1 MGTSSRSRRTHS
13 FGGCKTCRKRHLKCD
28 QSLPKCNRCT
38 QAGLACEGFTPA
50 LRWLISTGR
59 EVYDRQP
66 TQAAEVGAE
75 QYSRRHLFT
84 EADRELMSNALLK
97 NVPYTVTAALNQ
109 IDEESKG
116 LDVHDD
122 AASICEVGPFQ
133 VFKFESSQSATTA
146 ISDHVSFNE
155 MDLDTLSE
163 PQTQDFSEPIDN
175 DPDQLVDE
183 TVVPNDFSTT
193 SLDFLHW
200 GDLFTWDVSVL
211 DNPPQL
217 PYENFDALP
226 MSINWP
232 EESFS
237 ESLDTMIPF
246 EPVTDDVAWPQ
257 LDLKTDAPLLLK
269 HFNDDVIS
277 QMGSLPINEKSAW
290 RTLHYPSAI
299 MTLSELTMLE
309 VNKDQ
314 IKRANLSTFYAL
326 IAVSAFHLSLNPIT
340 FPSLARPGDHWESV
354 SSRTYEAAK
363 QHLRVSL
370 EKESQPGPNK
380 AKYKEQLMGI
390 SAVLATALLSGNETD
405 TRWCL
410 TEMERLISWRGLTKP
425 SISRRARLL
434 HNIYA
439 WMRIVSESLNVFHDE
454 NHAIET
460 PFTRSNGNGSANT
473 SKSAAVPV
481 QSINP
486 DMTLDNFLHLEPR
499 KLHGQ
504 KAKRDIKDIH
514 LADVS
519 QDHENMYMQ
528 IYGVPETWLSLVSQI
543 TRLANVMDRLS
554 AQKKPDAEA
563 LMAIQPRASYLE
575 NAVCLFRSRHGKGSP
590 SMSASPNSAPGGT
603 PHMHMVRALASALVI
618 FFYRRIRKVNPL
630 VLQDS
635 VNDVVDSLHAFDEA
649 LERNNL
655 LGPGTA
661 WPAFIAGAE
670 ARGRQRIDI
679 AEWLDKGFSR
689 SGFESYKSSKEV
701 LSEVWR
707 RRDAAGGGMPNGDVC
722 TWMEVCRDLRRW
734 PLVS

>member
-1 MGTSSRSRRTHS
+1 
-13 FGGCKTCRKRHLKCD
+13 
-28 QSLPKCNRCT
+28 
-38 QAGLACEGFTPA
+38 
-50 LRWLISTGR
+50 
-59 EVYDRQP
+59 
-66 TQAAEVGAE
+66 
-75 QYSRRHLFT
+75 
-84 EADRELMSNALLK
+84 MSNALIT
-97 NVPYTVTAALNQ
+97 NVPSTVTAALNQ

-116 LDVHDD
+116 LDD

-133 VFKFESSQSATTA
+133 VFKFESSQS
-146 ISDHVSFNE
+146 ISDHVSFNDME
-155 MDLDTLSE
+155 LDSLSE
-163 PQTQDFSEPIDN
+163 PQTQAFSEPVDN
-175 DPDQLVDE
+175 ISDAMVDE
-183 TVVPNDFSTT
+183 TIVPNDFSTT

-217 PYENFDALP
+217 PYENFDTLP
-226 MSINWP
+226 MWP
-232 EESFS
+232 NESFS

-246 EPVTDDVAWPQ
+246 EPVADDVAWPQ
-257 LDLKTDAPLLLK
+257 LDLMIDAPLLLK

-299 MTLSELTMLE
+299 MTLSELTMLD

-326 IAVSAFHLSLNPIT
+326 IAVSAFHLSLNSIT
-340 FPSLARPGDHWESV
+340 FPSLARAGDHWKLL

-370 EKESQPGPNK
+370 EKESQPGPHK

-439 WMRIVSESLNVFHDE
+439 WMRIVSESLNVYRDE

-460 PFTRSNGNGSANT
+460 PFTLPNT
-473 SKSAAVPV
+473 TNKSATVPV

-486 DMTLDNFLHLEPR
+486 DITLDNFLHLEPR
-499 KLHGQ
+499 K
-504 KAKRDIKDIH
+504 KARRDIKDIH
-514 LADVS
+514 LADTS

-554 AQKKPDAEA
+554 ARKKSDAEA
-563 LMAIQPRASYLE
+563 LMALQPRASYLE
-575 NAVCLFRSRHGKGSP
+575 NAVCLFRSRHSVESP
-590 SMSASPNSAPGGT
+590 ESPTAPGGT

-618 FFYRRIRKVNPL
+618 FFYRRIRNVNPL

-635 VNDVVDSLHAFDEA
+635 VNDVVNSLHAFDEA

-670 ARGRQRIDI
+670 ARGRQRMDI

-689 SGFESYKSSKEV
+689 SGFESYRSSKEV
-701 LSEVWR
+701 LTEVWR
-707 RRDAAGGGMPNGDVC
+707 RRDCADGMPSGDVC
-722 TWMEVCRDLRRW
+722 TWMEVCRDLHRW

>member
-1 MGTSSRSRRTHS
+1 MVTSSQSRRTHS

-28 QSLPKCNRCT
+28 QSLPKCKRCR

-50 LRWLISTGR
+50 LRWLISTGS

-66 TQAAEVGAE
+66 SQAAEVGAE

-84 EADRELMSNALLK
+84 EADRELMSNALVT
-97 NVPYTVTAALNQ
+97 NVPSTVTAALNK
-109 IDEESKG
+109 IDEESKSI
-116 LDVHDD
+116 VIHDD
-122 AASICEVGPFQ
+122 AASICEIGPFQ
-133 VFKFESSQSATTA
+133 VFKFESCQSITTA
-146 ISDHVSFNE
+146 ISDHVSFNDME
-155 MDLDTLSE
+155 LDTLSE
-163 PQTQDFSEPIDN
+163 PQTQDFSEQNDSNTDQIIDEIVVSN
-175 DPDQLVDE
+175 DL
-183 TVVPNDFSTT
+183 STS

-217 PYENFDALP
+217 PYESFDALP
-226 MSINWP
+226 MNLNWP
-232 EESFS
+232 NESFS
-237 ESLDTMIPF
+237 ESLDTIMPF
-246 EPVTDDVAWPQ
+246 EPVIDDVACPQ
-257 LDLKTDAPLLLK
+257 LDLTTDAPLLLK
-269 HFNDDVIS
+269 HFNDDVIN

-290 RTLHYPSAI
+290 RTLHYPSAV

-309 VNKDQ
+309 VDKDQ
-314 IKRANLSTFYAL
+314 IKRANLATFYAL

-340 FPSLARPGDHWESV
+340 FPSLARPGDHWKSL
-354 SSRTYEAAK
+354 SKRTYEAAK
-363 QHLRVSL
+363 QHLRISL
-370 EKESQPGPNK
+370 EKESQSGPHK

-460 PFTRSNGNGSANT
+460 PFANPNT
-473 SKSAAVPV
+473 KASKPAAVPV

-504 KAKRDIKDIH
+504 KTRRDIKDIH
-514 LADVS
+514 LADAS
-519 QDHENMYMQ
+519 QDQENMYMQ

-554 AQKKPDAEA
+554 ARQKPDAEA
-563 LMAIQPRASYLE
+563 LMALQPRASYLE
-575 NAVCLFRSRHGKGSP
+575 NAVCLFRSRHSEGSP
-590 SMSASPNSAPGGT
+590 SVSASPSSGPGGT

-618 FFYRRIRKVNPL
+618 FFYRRIRNVNPL

-670 ARGRQRIDI
+670 ARGRQRMDI
-679 AEWLDKGFSR
+679 TEWLDKGFSR

-701 LSEVWR
+701 LTEVWR
-707 RRDAAGGGMPNGDVC
+707 RRDEMGSMPSGDVC

>member
-1 MGTSSRSRRTHS
+1 MANSRSRRTHS

-28 QSLPKCNRCT
+28 QSLPRCNRCR
-38 QAGLACEGFTPA
+38 QAGLDCEGFTPA
-50 LRWLISTGR
+50 LRWLISTGS
-59 EVYDRQP
+59 EVYAKQP
-66 TQAAEVGAE
+66 PQTAEVGAE

-84 EADRELMSNALLK
+84 EEDRKLMSNALLTD
-97 NVPYTVTAALNQ
+97 VPSTVTAALNQ
-109 IDEESKG
+109 IDEESKA
-116 LDVHDD
+116 LDVKDD
-122 AASICEVGPFQ
+122 APIICEVGPFQ
-133 VFKFESSQSATTA
+133 VFKFESSRSTTTP
-146 ISDHVSFNE
+146 ISDHVSFND
-155 MDLDTLSE
+155 MDLDTSSE
-163 PQTQDFSEPIDN
+163 VQTQDFSEPIDN
-175 DPDQLVDE
+175 DVSE
-183 TVVPNDFSTT
+183 SIIPNDYSST

-217 PYENFDALP
+217 SYDNFDTLP
-226 MSINWP
+226 VNINWP
-232 EESFS
+232 NESNISFS
-237 ESLDTMIPF
+237 DSLDTMIPF
-246 EPVTDDVAWPQ
+246 EPASDDVAWPQ
-257 LDLKTDAPLLLK
+257 LDLMTDAPLLLK

-314 IKRANLSTFYAL
+314 IKRANLATFYAL
-326 IAVSAFHLSLNPIT
+326 IAVSSFHLSLNPIT
-340 FPSLARPGDHWESV
+340 FPNFTRPGDHWKSV
-354 SSRTYEAAK
+354 SCRTYEAAK
-363 QHLRVSL
+363 QHLKLSL
-370 EKESQPGPNK
+370 EKESQPGPHK

-439 WMRIVSESLNVFHDE
+439 WMRIVSESLNVYRDE
-454 NHAIET
+454 NHAIEA
-460 PFTRSNGNGSANT
+460 PFTRPNANNSRSQSA
-473 SKSAAVPV
+473 SVPV

-504 KAKRDIKDIH
+504 KQRRDIKDIH
-514 LADVS
+514 LADAS

-554 AQKKPDAEA
+554 ASKKTDAEA
-563 LMAIQPRASYLE
+563 LMSLQPRASYLE
-575 NAVCLFRSRHGKGSP
+575 NAVCLFRSRHSENLT
-590 SMSASPNSAPGGT
+590 MSASPSSAPGGT

-618 FFYRRIRKVNPL
+618 FFYRRIRNVNPL

-635 VNDVVDSLHAFDEA
+635 VNDVVNSLHAFDEA

-670 ARGRQRIDI
+670 ARQRQRQDI
-679 AEWLDKGFSR
+679 ADWLDKGFSR
-689 SGFESYKSSKEV
+689 SGFESYRASKEV
-701 LSEVWR
+701 LTEVWR
-707 RRDAAGGGMPNGDVC
+707 RRDEAEGMPSGDVC
-722 TWMEVCRDLRRW
+722 TWMEVCRDLHRW

>member
-13 FGGCKTCRKRHLKCD
+13 FGK
-28 QSLPKCNRCT
+28 
-38 QAGLACEGFTPA
+38 
-50 LRWLISTGR
+50 

-84 EADRELMSNALLK
+84 EANRELMSNALLK

-133 VFKFESSQSATTA
+133 VFKFESCRSTTTA
-146 ISDHVSFNE
+146 ISDHVSFNDME
-155 MDLDTLSE
+155 LDTLSE

-175 DPDQLVDE
+175 DTDHMVDE

-217 PYENFDALP
+217 SYENFDTLP
-226 MSINWP
+226 MNLNWP
-232 EESFS
+232 EQSFS
-237 ESLDTMIPF
+237 ESLDAMIPF
-246 EPVTDDVAWPQ
+246 EPVAEDVACPQ
-257 LDLKTDAPLLLK
+257 LDLMTDAPLLLK

-314 IKRANLSTFYAL
+314 IKRANLATFYAL
-326 IAVSAFHLSLNPIT
+326 IAVSSFHLSLNPIT
-340 FPSLARPGDHWESV
+340 FPSLTRPGDHWEFV

-370 EKESQPGPNK
+370 EKESQPGPHK

-425 SISRRARLL
+425 RISRRARLL

-460 PFTRSNGNGSANT
+460 PFTRSSANT
-473 SKSAAVPV
+473 NNPAAVPV

-504 KAKRDIKDIH
+504 KTKRDIKDIH
-514 LADVS
+514 LADAS

-554 AQKKPDAEA
+554 AKQKPDAEA
-563 LMAIQPRASYLE
+563 LMALQPRASYLE
-575 NAVCLFRSRHGKGSP
+575 NAVCLFRSRHSEGSP
-590 SMSASPNSAPGGT
+590 SVSASPNSAPGGT

-635 VNDVVDSLHAFDEA
+635 VHDVVDSLHAFDEA

-655 LGPGTA
+655 LGPATGDSKWKTGFA
-661 WPAFIAGAE
+661 AE
-670 ARGRQRIDI
+670 AI
-679 AEWLDKGFSR
+679 
-689 SGFESYKSSKEV
+689 
-701 LSEVWR
+701 
-707 RRDAAGGGMPNGDVC
+707 
-722 TWMEVCRDLRRW
+722 
-734 PLVS
+734 

>member
-1 MGTSSRSRRTHS
+1 MTQRIPVKLGLFKSSN
-13 FGGCKTCRKRHLKCD
+13 LK
-28 QSLPKCNRCT
+28 PVN
-38 QAGLACEGFTPA
+38 P
-50 LRWLISTGR
+50 
-59 EVYDRQP
+59 
-66 TQAAEVGAE
+66 
-75 QYSRRHLFT
+75 SRRHQT
-84 EADRELMSNALLK
+84 MSHSTTWISETIEND
-97 NVPYTVTAALNQ
+97 Q
-109 IDEESKG
+109 I
-116 LDVHDD
+116 
-122 AASICEVGPFQ
+122 A
-133 VFKFESSQSATTA
+133 
-146 ISDHVSFNE
+146 
-155 MDLDTLSE
+155 
-163 PQTQDFSEPIDN
+163 
-175 DPDQLVDE
+175 
-183 TVVPNDFSTT
+183 PNDFSTT

-217 PYENFDALP
+217 PYDNFDTLP
-226 MSINWP
+226 MNLNWP
-232 EESFS
+232 NETNMGFS
-237 ESLDTMIPF
+237 ESLDMMPF
-246 EPVTDDVAWPQ
+246 ETASDDVAWPQ
-257 LDLKTDAPLLLK
+257 LDLMMDAPLLLK

-290 RTLHYPSAI
+290 KTLHYPSAI
-299 MTLSELTMLE
+299 MTLSELTMLD
-309 VNKDQ
+309 VDRDQ
-314 IKRANLSTFYAL
+314 IKRANLATFYAL
-326 IAVSAFHLSLNPIT
+326 IAVSSFHLSLNSIT
-340 FPSLARPGDHWESV
+340 FPSLARPGDHWKSL

-363 QHLRVSL
+363 QHLKVSL
-370 EKESQPGPNK
+370 EKESQPGPHK

-439 WMRIVSESLNVFHDE
+439 WMRIVSESLNVYLDE

-460 PFTRSNGNGSANT
+460 PFRTTT
-473 SKSAAVPV
+473 SR
-481 QSINP
+481 SINP

-504 KAKRDIKDIH
+504 KTKRDIKDIH
-514 LADVS
+514 LADAS

-554 AQKKPDAEA
+554 ASKKSDAEA
-563 LMAIQPRASYLE
+563 LMALQPRASYLE
-575 NAVCLFRSRHGKGSP
+575 NAVCLFRSRHNESTT
-590 SMSASPNSAPGGT
+590 MSASPSAPGGT

-618 FFYRRIRKVNPL
+618 FFYRRIRNVNPL

-635 VNDVVDSLHAFDEA
+635 VNDVVESLHAFDEA

-670 ARGRQRIDI
+670 ARARQRRDI
-679 AEWLDKGFSR
+679 EEWLDKGFGR
-689 SGFESYKSSKEV
+689 SGFESYRASKEV
-701 LSEVWR
+701 LVEVWR
-707 RRDAAGGGMPNGDVC
+707 RRDEAEGIPSGDVC
-722 TWMEVCRDLRRW
+722 TYASCVKYILIETIVHRAQCWSYRSSWSTRAGHGHQEAVAKRPTASRLNQQ
-734 PLVS
+734 LIG

>member
-1 MGTSSRSRRTHS
+1 MSNTKSRRTHS

-28 QSLPKCNRCT
+28 QSLPRCT
-38 QAGLACEGFTPA
+38 RCKQAGLNCEGFTPA
-50 LRWLISTGR
+50 LRWLVSTGR

-66 TQAAEVGAE
+66 TQIADVGAE

-84 EADRELMSNALLK
+84 EEDRELMSNALVT
-97 NVPYTVTAALNQ
+97 NVPSTVTAALNQ

-116 LDVHDD
+116 LDIKDD
-122 AASICEVGPFQ
+122 AANTCEVGPFQ
-133 VFKFESSQSATTA
+133 VFKFETSQSVTTP
-146 ISDHVSFNE
+146 SDHVSFND

-163 PQTQDFSEPIDN
+163 NQTQDFSETIEN
-175 DPDQLVDE
+175 DQIAS
-183 TVVPNDFSTT
+183 NDFSTT

-217 PYENFDALP
+217 PYDNFDTLP
-226 MSINWP
+226 MNLNWP
-232 EESFS
+232 NETNMGFS
-237 ESLDTMIPF
+237 ESLDMMPF
-246 EPVTDDVAWPQ
+246 ETASDDVAWPQ
-257 LDLKTDAPLLLK
+257 LDLMMDAPLLLK

-290 RTLHYPSAI
+290 KTLHYPSAI
-299 MTLSELTMLE
+299 MTLSELTMLD
-309 VNKDQ
+309 VDKDQ
-314 IKRANLSTFYAL
+314 IKRANLATFYAL
-326 IAVSAFHLSLNPIT
+326 IAVSSFHLSLNSIT
-340 FPSLARPGDHWESV
+340 FPSLARPGDHWKSL

-363 QHLRVSL
+363 QHLKVSL
-370 EKESQPGPNK
+370 EKESQPGPHK

-439 WMRIVSESLNVFHDE
+439 WMRIVSESLNVYLDE

-460 PFTRSNGNGSANT
+460 PFRTTT
-473 SKSAAVPV
+473 SR
-481 QSINP
+481 SINP

-504 KAKRDIKDIH
+504 KTKRDIKDIH
-514 LADVS
+514 LADAS

-543 TRLANVMDRLS
+543 TRLANVMDRLCAS
-554 AQKKPDAEA
+554 KKSDAEA
-563 LMAIQPRASYLE
+563 LMALQPRASYLE
-575 NAVCLFRSRHGKGSP
+575 NAVCLFRSRHNESTT
-590 SMSASPNSAPGGT
+590 MSASPSAPGGT

-618 FFYRRIRKVNPL
+618 FFYRRIRNVNPL

-635 VNDVVDSLHAFDEA
+635 VNDVVESLHAFDEA

-670 ARGRQRIDI
+670 ARARQRRDI
-679 AEWLDKGFSR
+679 EEWLDKGFGR
-689 SGFESYKSSKEV
+689 SGFESYRASKEV
-701 LSEVWR
+701 LVEVWR
-707 RRDAAGGGMPNGDVC
+707 RRDEAEGMPSGDVC
-722 TWMEVCRDLRRW
+722 TWMEVCRDLHRW

>member
-1 MGTSSRSRRTHS
+1 MSNTKSRRTHS

-28 QSLPKCNRCT
+28 QSLPRCNRCK
-38 QAGLACEGFTPA
+38 QAGLNCEGFTPA
-50 LRWLISTGR
+50 LRWLVSTGR

-66 TQAAEVGAE
+66 TQIADVGAE

-84 EADRELMSNALLK
+84 EEDRELMSNALVT
-97 NVPYTVTAALNQ
+97 NVPSTVTAALNQ

-116 LDVHDD
+116 LDVKDD
-122 AASICEVGPFQ
+122 VANTCEVGPFQ
-133 VFKFESSQSATTA
+133 VFKFETSQSATTP
-146 ISDHVSFNE
+146 SDHVSFND

-163 PQTQDFSEPIDN
+163 NQTQDFSETIES
-175 DPDQLVDE
+175 DQIAS
-183 TVVPNDFSTT
+183 NDFSTT

-217 PYENFDALP
+217 PFDNFDTLP
-226 MSINWP
+226 MNLNWP
-232 EESFS
+232 NESNMGFS
-237 ESLDTMIPF
+237 ESLDIVSFDTAS
-246 EPVTDDVAWPQ
+246 DDVAWPQ
-257 LDLKTDAPLLLK
+257 LDLMMDAPLLLK

-277 QMGSLPINEKSAW
+277 HMGSLPINEKSAW
-290 RTLHYPSAI
+290 KTLHYPSAI
-299 MTLSELTMLE
+299 MTLSELTMLD
-309 VNKDQ
+309 VDRDQ
-314 IKRANLSTFYAL
+314 IKRANLATFYAL
-326 IAVSAFHLSLNPIT
+326 IAVSSFHLSLNSIT
-340 FPSLARPGDHWESV
+340 FPNLARPGDHWKSL

-363 QHLRVSL
+363 QHLKISL
-370 EKESQPGPNK
+370 EKESQPGPHK

-439 WMRIVSESLNVFHDE
+439 WMRIVSESLNVYLDE

-460 PFTRSNGNGSANT
+460 PFRTTISR
-473 SKSAAVPV
+473 
-481 QSINP
+481 SINP
-486 DMTLDNFLHLEPR
+486 EMTLDNFLHLEPR

-504 KAKRDIKDIH
+504 KTKRDIKDIH
-514 LADVS
+514 LADAS

-554 AQKKPDAEA
+554 ASKKSDAEA
-563 LMAIQPRASYLE
+563 LMALQPRASYLE
-575 NAVCLFRSRHGKGSP
+575 NAVCLFRSRHNESTT
-590 SMSASPNSAPGGT
+590 MSASPSAPGGT

-618 FFYRRIRKVNPL
+618 FFYRRIRNVNPL

-635 VNDVVDSLHAFDEA
+635 VNDVVESLHAFDEA

-670 ARGRQRIDI
+670 ARARQRRDI
-679 AEWLDKGFSR
+679 EEWLDKGFGR
-689 SGFESYKSSKEV
+689 SGFESYRASKEV
-701 LSEVWR
+701 LVEVWR
-707 RRDAAGGGMPNGDVC
+707 RRDEAEGMPSGDVC